1 MFEIRHRNDTRF
13 EYYKNVY
20 ILLDQTEEWAERSA
34 DFEIMH
40 ENAVEAFTALGVKFD

>member
-1 MFEIRHRNDTRF
+1 MIDIKNRNDTRF

-20 ILLDQTEEWAERSA
+20 IILGETEEWAERSA

-40 ENAVEAFTALGVKFD
+40 ENALEAFTAMGVKFN